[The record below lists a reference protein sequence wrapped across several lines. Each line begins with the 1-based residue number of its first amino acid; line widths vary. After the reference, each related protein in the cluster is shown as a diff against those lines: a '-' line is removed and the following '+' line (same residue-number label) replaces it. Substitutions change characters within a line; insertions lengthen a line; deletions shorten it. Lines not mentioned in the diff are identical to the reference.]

1 MQRQGM
7 ASHTPHATFEIQ
19 LALEHRIFEVCPYG
33 TTLASHEEEVFPVT
47 YAALEGLRR
56 FQKV

>member
-1 MQRQGM
+1 M

-56 FQKV
+56 FEKV